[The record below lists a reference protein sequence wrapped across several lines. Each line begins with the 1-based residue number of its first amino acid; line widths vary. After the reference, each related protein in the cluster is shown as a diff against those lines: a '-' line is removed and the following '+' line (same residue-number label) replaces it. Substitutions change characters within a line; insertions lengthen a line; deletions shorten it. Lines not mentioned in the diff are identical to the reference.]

1 LTTWA
6 GLLSCLAS
14 YLLGSIPTG
23 YLTGRWCAG
32 VDLRQ
37 EGSGSTGAT
46 NVLRVVGRGPA
57 LVVFLVDVGKGTA
70 AVMLAQATLAEDWWV
85 VLAGLMAL
93 VGHIWPVWLKGR
105 GGKAVATGL
114 GVLLGISWSVAL
126 ACLGLFLLTLTLSRI
141 VSLASV
147 VAALS
152 LPLLTVLKGSAP
164 PAHIAMGLLATGVV
178 LWRHRTNL
186 HRLLQGSEP
195 RLGQARSPQ

>member
-1 LTTWA
+1 
-6 GLLSCLAS
+6 
-14 YLLGSIPTG
+14 
-23 YLTGRWCAG
+23 
-32 VDLRQ
+32 
-37 EGSGSTGAT
+37 
-46 NVLRVVGRGPA
+46 VV
-57 LVVFLVDVGKGTA
+57 
-70 AVMLAQATLAEDWWV
+70 LAQATLAEDWWG

-93 VGHIWPVWLKGR
+93 VGHVWPAWLKGQ

-141 VSLASV
+141 ASLASV
-147 VAALS
+147 VAALG

-178 LWRHRTNL
+178 LWRHRANL

-195 RLGQARSPQ
+195 RLGQARSPR